1 MGWRIGNIIYEK
13 KGDVPDFNSPVGKL
27 MILVWGMR
35 LELEYYRNRALVIAQ
50 KHSDNPKALDEV
62 FKDVWN
68 ATFPFQERSQ
78 EKADKKAA
86 EAMLKEINKGG
97 LAVTPIMLPSK
108 PKKAPKEINVGE
120 VTNIDIKSTSR
131 NQPSLSS
138 RRNPKKR

>member
-35 LELEYYRNRALVIAQ
+35 NELEYYRNRALVIAQ

-78 EKADKKAA
+78 EKTDKKAQ
-86 EAMLKEINKGG
+86 EAMMREINKGG
-97 LAVTPIMLPSK
+97 LTVSPIMLPQK
-108 PKKAPKEINVGE
+108 PRKPAKEVNIGE
-120 VTNIDIKSTSR
+120 VADIDLRTKSR
-131 NQPSLSS
+131 PPSPPKSQ
-138 RRNPKKR
+138 KKR